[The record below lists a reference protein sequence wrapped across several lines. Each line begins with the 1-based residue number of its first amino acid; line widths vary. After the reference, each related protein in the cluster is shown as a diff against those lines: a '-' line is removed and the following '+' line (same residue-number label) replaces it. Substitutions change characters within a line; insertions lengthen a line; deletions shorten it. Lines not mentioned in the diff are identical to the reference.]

1 MSKKRIVTHIRNLD
15 VGFSDDVIPLKEIL
29 SVVPDDT
36 PIEDIS
42 IIIQSGYYDSKELL
56 VVFFKEMKEEK

>member
-1 MSKKRIVTHIRNLD
+1 VTHIRNLD